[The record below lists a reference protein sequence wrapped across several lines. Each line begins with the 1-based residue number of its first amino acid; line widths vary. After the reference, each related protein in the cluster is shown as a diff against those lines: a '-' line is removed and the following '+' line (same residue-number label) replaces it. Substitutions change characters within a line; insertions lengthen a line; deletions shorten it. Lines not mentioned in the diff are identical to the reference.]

1 MPIEIKELHIKVKIE
16 ESKDAFQTTLSINT
30 LELESLK
37 SSLVSECISKVLEK
51 IKEREE
57 R

>member
-1 MPIEIKELHIKVKIE
+1 MPIEIKELHIRVRIE
-16 ESKDAFQTTLSINT
+16 EGKETFRQSSAVSKA
-30 LELESLK
+30 ELESLK
-37 SSLVSECISKVLEK
+37 SSLIKECTTRVLEK